1 MLHCDVICVG
11 HVYVCVRVCLRARAR
26 LQIRVSDGRRCME
39 GFPELVMLLVPGLI
53 ISFIDIYYFNFLS
66 VLKTLCVQKI
76 KRLSLAWT
84 HFKTQG
90 NTRESVVGSVIYK
103 EYAHANAGADYG
115 GKKAKGFNF
124 RLSTKFKK
132 KCLTFTVLRIQHL
145 FEIIKLPECVKSA

>member
-39 GFPELVMLLVPGLI
+39 GFPELVMLLAPGLI

-66 VLKTLCVQKI
+66 VLKKLFVQKI

-84 HFKTQG
+84 HFKTRG
-90 NTRESVVGSVIYK
+90 NTKESVLGSAIYK
-103 EYAHANAGADYG
+103 EYVHANAVA
-115 GKKAKGFNF
+115 
-124 RLSTKFKK
+124 
-132 KCLTFTVLRIQHL
+132 
-145 FEIIKLPECVKSA
+145 E